1 MLTRNGGLYGC
12 AHDLGLSKRARW
24 CLNWPVLKITLVGLA
39 GLAGTLCRY
48 WLSGAVARR
57 YGEGFPWGTLAVNVA
72 GCFIVGLL
80 FYLLQEREAAG
91 ETARA
96 AVFVGLLGGFTTF
109 SSYGLQTFA
118 LLREGGVSVAAA
130 NVVASN
136 LLGVLMVYAGYALAR
151 LAAGG

>member
-1 MLTRNGGLYGC
+1 
-12 AHDLGLSKRARW
+12 
-24 CLNWPVLKITLVGLA
+24 VLRITLVGLA
-39 GLAGTLCRY
+39 GLVGTLCRY

-57 YGEGFPWGTLAVNVA
+57 YGEEFPWGTLAVNVA
-72 GCFIVGLL
+72 GCFVVGLL
-80 FYLLQEREAAG
+80 FHLLQERQPAG

-109 SSYGLQTFA
+109 SSFGLQTFA
-118 LLREGGVSVAAA
+118 LLRDGRVGFAAA

-136 LLGVLMVYAGYALAR
+136 LLGVLMVYAGYALAK

>member
-1 MLTRNGGLYGC
+1 MLR
-12 AHDLGLSKRARW
+12 
-24 CLNWPVLKITLVGLA
+24 ITLVGLA

-48 WLSGAVARR
+48 WLSGAVVRR
-57 YGEGFPWGTLAVNVA
+57 YGEEFPWGTLAVNVA
-72 GCFIVGLL
+72 GCFAVGLL
-80 FYLLQEREAAG
+80 YQLLQERGDVG

-118 LLREGGVSVAAA
+118 LLREGRVGFAAL

-136 LLGVLMVYAGYALAR
+136 LLGLLMVYAGYWLAR
-151 LAAGG
+151 LAAA

>member
-1 MLTRNGGLYGC
+1 MLRILC
-12 AHDLGLSKRARW
+12 
-24 CLNWPVLKITLVGLA
+24 VGLA

-57 YGEGFPWGTLAVNVA
+57 YGEAFPFGTLAVNLL
-72 GCFIVGLL
+72 GCFAAGLL
-80 FYLLQEREAAG
+80 FRLMQEREAFS

-109 SSYGLQTFA
+109 SAYGLQTFE
-118 LLREGGVSVAAA
+118 LLREGRFGMAAL

-136 LLGVLMVYAGYALAR
+136 LLGLLLVFAGYG
-151 LAAGG
+151 AAKLLGGA

>member
-1 MLTRNGGLYGC
+1 
-12 AHDLGLSKRARW
+12 
-24 CLNWPVLKITLVGLA
+24 VLRLLLVGLA

-57 YGEGFPWGTLAVNVA
+57 YGEAFPAGTLAVNLL
-72 GCFIVGLL
+72 GCFAAGLL
-80 FYLLQEREAAG
+80 FQLMQVRYDFG

-109 SSYGLQTFA
+109 SSYGLQTFE
-118 LLREGGVSVAAA
+118 LLRDGRVGVAAL

-136 LLGVLMVYAGYALAR
+136 VLGVLMVCAGYALAK
-151 LAAGG
+151 LAGGA

>member
-1 MLTRNGGLYGC
+1 M
-12 AHDLGLSKRARW
+12 
-24 CLNWPVLKITLVGLA
+24 LVGLA

-48 WLSGAVARR
+48 WLSGVVARR
-57 YGEGFPWGTLAVNVA
+57 YGEAFPFGTLAVNLL
-72 GCFIVGLL
+72 GCFAAGLL
-80 FYLLQEREAAG
+80 FHLMQERQAFG

-118 LLREGGVSVAAA
+118 LLREGRVGFAAL

-136 LLGVLMVYAGYALAR
+136 LLGLLLVFAGYA
-151 LAAGG
+151 AGKLLGGA

>member
-1 MLTRNGGLYGC
+1 MAFAAEVLLTL
-12 AHDLGLSKRARW
+12 LG
-24 CLNWPVLKITLVGLA
+24 A
-39 GLAGTLCRY
+39 GL
-48 WLSGAVARR
+48 GAVLR
-57 YGEGFPWGTLAVNVA
+57 YALGGWANHRLGPEFPWGTLAVNVA
-72 GCFIVGLL
+72 GCFLVGLL

-118 LLREGGVSVAAA
+118 LLRDGRAGSAAL

-136 LLGVLMVYAGYALAR
+136 LLGVLSGGAGYAAAR
-151 LAAGG
+151 LALGD

>member
-1 MLTRNGGLYGC
+1 MLRIL
-12 AHDLGLSKRARW
+12 
-24 CLNWPVLKITLVGLA
+24 VVGLA

-57 YGEGFPWGTLAVNVA
+57 YGEAFPFGTLAVNLL
-72 GCFIVGLL
+72 GCFAAGLL
-80 FYLLQEREAAG
+80 FHLMQERQAFG

-118 LLREGGVSVAAA
+118 LLREGRVGFAAL
-130 NVVASN
+130 NVFASN
-136 LLGVLMVYAGYALAR
+136 LLGLMLVFVGYA
-151 LAAGG
+151 AGKLLGGA